1 VPLLGTT
8 LVGAY
13 SRLVTARMLLVISF
27 VFAGLMLSARPA
39 VACTCQAYTPT
50 ELAEVSEVVFTGV
63 ARAYFDVHR
72 TTDSADVEFQVR
84 TVYKGP
90 VASRIRVQALSARGW
105 SGLGAGC
112 GWGLHLGV
120 QYTVFAIDY
129 DQDGV
134 PNTNGCLWP
143 VEGPI
148 EPATYGL
155 AAGQAPPR
163 SDEALPL
170 LIVAALAIVALT
182 VISIA
187 RRPRHT
193 V

>member
-1 VPLLGTT
+1 
-8 LVGAY
+8 
-13 SRLVTARMLLVISF
+13 MLLVIPF
-27 VFAGLMLSARPA
+27 VIAGLLLSARPA
-39 VACTCQAYTPT
+39 VACSCPSYKPT
-50 ELAEVSEVVFTGV
+50 ELAQVSEVVFTGV
-63 ARAYFDVHR
+63 ARAYG
-72 TTDSADVEFQVR
+72 VERLLSTVVDFQVG

-90 VASRIRVQALSARGW
+90 LASRIKVQALGGRGPSW
-105 SGLGAGC
+105 LGAGC

-120 QYTVFAIDY
+120 RYTVFAVDH
-129 DQDGV
+129 DKDGV
-134 PNTNGCLWP
+134 PNTNGCLQP

-148 EPATYGL
+148 DGATYGL
-155 AAGQAPPR
+155 ATGQAPPR

-170 LIVAALAIVALT
+170 LVVAAFAIVALA

>member
-1 VPLLGTT
+1 
-8 LVGAY
+8 
-13 SRLVTARMLLVISF
+13 MLLVIVF
-27 VFAGLMLSARPA
+27 VTTASLISARPA
-39 VACTCQAYTPT
+39 VACSCQAYTPI

-63 ARAYFDVHR
+63 ARGYFVPTADAMG
-72 TTDSADVEFQVR
+72 DSADVEFQVR

-90 VASRIRVQALSARGW
+90 VTSRIRVQALGARGW

-129 DQDGV
+129 DKDGV
-134 PNTNGCLWP
+134 PNTNGCLQP

-148 EPATYGL
+148 DASTYGL

-170 LIVAALAIVALT
+170 LIVAALAIVALAI
-182 VISIA
+182 ISVA
-187 RRPRHT
+187 RRPRRLT
-193 V
+193 P

>member
-1 VPLLGTT
+1 VIART
-8 LVGAY
+8 LV
-13 SRLVTARMLLVISF
+13 LIFVI
-27 VFAGLMLSARPA
+27 AGLLLSARPA

-63 ARAYFDVHR
+63 ARSYFVPTADAMG
-72 TTDSADVEFQVR
+72 DSADVEFQVR

-90 VASRIRVQALSARGW
+90 VAPRIRVQALGARGW

-129 DQDGV
+129 DKDGV

-148 EPATYGL
+148 DPATYDL
-155 AAGQAPPR
+155 ASGQAPPQ

-170 LIVAALAIVALT
+170 LIVAAFAIVALA
-182 VISIA
+182 VISVA
-187 RRPRHT
+187 RRPGHT

>member
-1 VPLLGTT
+1 VI
-8 LVGAY
+8 
-13 SRLVTARMLLVISF
+13 SRRLLVIPF
-27 VFAGLMLSARPA
+27 VIAGLLLSARPV

-50 ELAEVSEVVFTGV
+50 ELAAVSEVVFTGV
-63 ARAYFDVHR
+63 ARAYLDVHR
-72 TTDSADVEFQVR
+72 TSDSAVVDFQVN
-84 TVYKGP
+84 TLYKGP
-90 VASRIRVQALSARGW
+90 LAPRIRVQALGARGW

-129 DQDGV
+129 DKDGV
-134 PNTNGCLWP
+134 PNTNGCLQP

-148 EPATYGL
+148 DAATYAL

-163 SDEALPL
+163 GDEGLPL
-170 LIVAALAIVALT
+170 LIVAASALVALT

-187 RRPRHT
+187 RRPRRLT
-193 V
+193 P

>member
-1 VPLLGTT
+1 VI
-8 LVGAY
+8 
-13 SRLVTARMLLVISF
+13 SRMLLVIPF
-27 VFAGLMLSARPA
+27 VIAAFFISARPA

-63 ARAYFDVHR
+63 ARGYFVSTADPMA
-72 TTDSADVEFQVR
+72 DSADVEFQVR

-90 VASRIRVQALSARGW
+90 VASRIRVQALGARGW

-129 DQDGV
+129 DKDGV

-143 VEGPI
+143 VDGPI
-148 EPATYGL
+148 DPATYGL